1 MGIEMAKKQVIIIG
15 GGASGLLAAITA
27 ARTGAKVTILEHLNK
42 PGKKILATGNG
53 KCNLTNLNQDEC
65 HYRGNN
71 PSFANSA
78 LQQFAV
84 PDTLRFFTTLGIY
97 TKNKNGY
104 IYPHSEQAASVL
116 EVLLAE
122 CEHLKI
128 VIKGQEHIK
137 SVKKP
142 DCLFHV
148 KTDTWTYKSDS
159 LIIATGS
166 KAAPAFG
173 SDGSGYH
180 LSASFGHT
188 IIPPLQALV
197 PLKPKESCY
206 TRLAGIR
213 ADVKLSL
220 YMNEKLH
227 STEEGELQISAFGVS
242 GIPTFQLS
250 RFAVKALK
258 DKERVVI
265 IIDFAKKFTQAA
277 LAAYIRTR
285 IEHTPYKRAEQLF
298 TGFINSK
305 LSEVILIESGISP
318 QKGVQDLKT
327 EEILTIAKLLKAFP
341 ATIIDSHTFEQAQV
355 CQGGVD
361 TTEIS
366 AHTMESKIVE
376 GLYFAGEVID
386 IDGACGGYN
395 LQWAWSSGYVAGKN
409 AGTKEG

>member
-1 MGIEMAKKQVIIIG
+1 MDKKQVIIIG

-27 ARTGAKVTILEHLNK
+27 TRAGAKVIILEHMNK

-53 KCNLTNLNQDEC
+53 KCNLTNLNQDKSN
-65 HYRGNN
+65 YRSNN
-71 PSFANSA
+71 PSFAGSA
-78 LQQFAV
+78 LQQFSV
-84 PDTLRFFTTLGIY
+84 PVTLRFFTALGIY
-97 TKNKNGY
+97 TKNKNNH

-128 VIKGQEHIK
+128 VIKGQEQIK
-137 SVKKP
+137 SVKKI
-142 DCLFHV
+142 DRLFLV

-180 LSASFGHT
+180 LSALLGHT

-197 PLKPKESCY
+197 PLKPKEPCY
-206 TRLAGIR
+206 TKLSGIR

-220 YMNEKLH
+220 YINETLH
-227 STEEGELQISAFGVS
+227 SAEEGELQISTFGIS

-258 DKERVVI
+258 NKKRVVI
-265 IIDFAKKFTQAA
+265 TIDFAKDFTEAA

-285 IEHTPYKRAEQLF
+285 IEHTPYKRMSQLF
-298 TGFINSK
+298 IGFINPK
-305 LSEVILIESGISP
+305 LSEVILNETGISP
-318 QKGVQDLKT
+318 KKGVQDLEM
-327 EEILTIAKLLKAFP
+327 EEILAIVKLLKSFP
-341 ATIIDSHTFEQAQV
+341 ATIIDCHTFEQAQV

-361 TTEIS
+361 TAEIN
-366 AHTMESKIVE
+366 AHTMESKLVP
-376 GLYFAGEVID
+376 GLYFSGEVID

-409 AGTKEG
+409 AGTKEV